1 MPLELSVGKCIVLI
15 LPPQIK
21 TDKNGYLLD
30 STQWDLEIAKIIANL
45 ESIEMTSDH
54 WEVVDYVRQFYNDFQ
69 KSPSI
74 RPLVKYLSKS
84 LGKEK
89 GNSLYLQILF
99 PEGPAKQ
106 ATKIAGL
113 PKPARCI

>member
-1 MPLELSVGKCIVLI
+1 MQA
-15 LPPQIK
+15 LPSHIQ

-30 STQWDLEIAKIIANL
+30 SSQWNIEIAKIMAEL
-45 ESIEMTSDH
+45 ETIDMTNDH
-54 WEVVDYVRQFYNDFQ
+54 WEVIDYVRQFYNEFQ

-74 RPLVKYLSKS
+74 RPLVKYLAKS

>member
-1 MPLELSVGKCIVLI
+1 MEMTSFSSSTTSS
-15 LPPQIK
+15 LPVNIK

-30 STQWDLEIAKIIANL
+30 SSQWDIEIAKIIAEL
-45 ESIEMTSDH
+45 ETIDMTNDH
-54 WEVVDYVRQFYNDFQ
+54 WEVVDYVRQFYNEFQ

>member
-1 MPLELSVGKCIVLI
+1 VPYQL
-15 LPPQIK
+15 QDK
-21 TDKNGYLLD
+21 TYATDDAGYLID
-30 STQWDLEIAKIIANL
+30 SSEWSTELARVIAHSEQLEM
-45 ESIEMTSDH
+45 SDDH
-54 WEVVDYVRQFYNDFQ
+54 WEVINYVRKFYEEFN

-74 RPLVKYLSKS
+74 RPLVKYLANE

-99 PEGPAKQ
+99 PNGPAKQ

-113 PKPARCI
+113 PKPKRCL